1 MTDADRI
8 KQITTILCLWVQE
21 RYTDREAIVMIYEIM
36 TEGYR

>member
-21 RYTDREAIVMIYEIM
+21 RYTDREAMEMIYDVVVE
-36 TEGYR
+36 EN